1 MQKQKR
7 PVVRGLGGAIPN
19 GQVIAELPSYGEA
32 VAYVEQLLRGD
43 FAATA
48 IAIVG
53 SELTTVERVRAR
65 ISYARVAINGAM
77 IGGFVGLILSFFN
90 ESASTGTGTGTGTG
104 TSTTTTLSSQQ
115 TSAATIILG
124 AGVGMAIQMLR
135 FALTKNKR
143 GFLSASMVVAK
154 KYDIMVP
161 SALASAAAEAYNKG
175 AEATS

>member
-1 MQKQKR
+1 MM
-7 PVVRGLGGAIPN
+7 RGLAGAIPN
-19 GQVIAELPSYGEA
+19 GQIIAELPTYGEA
-32 VAYVEQLLRGD
+32 VAYVEQLIRGD

-53 SELTTVERVRAR
+53 SELSTVERVRAR
-65 ISYARVAINGAM
+65 ISYARVALNGAM
-77 IGGFVGLILSFFN
+77 IGAFVGLILSFFN
-90 ESASTGTGTGTGTG
+90 DGTTTGTGTG
-104 TSTTTTLSSQQ
+104 TSSTATALSAQQ

-124 AGVGMAIQMLR
+124 AGVGMAIQLLR

-161 SALASAAAEAYNKG
+161 TAMASAAAEAYSKG
-175 AEATS
+175 EHPTAS

>member
-1 MQKQKR
+1 M
-7 PVVRGLGGAIPN
+7 RGLGGAIPN

-53 SELTTVERVRAR
+53 SDLTTVERVRAR
-65 ISYARVAINGAM
+65 ISYARIAINGAM

-90 ESASTGTGTGTGTG
+90 ESASTGTGTGTGT
-104 TSTTTTLSSQQ
+104 STTTALSSQQ

-143 GFLSASMVVAK
+143 GFMSASMVVAK

-161 SALASAAAEAYNKG
+161 SALASAAAEAYSKG
-175 AEATS
+175 EHPTAS

>member
-7 PVVRGLGGAIPN
+7 PMVRGLAGAIPN
-19 GQVIAELPSYGEA
+19 GQIIAELPTYGEA
-32 VAYVEQLLRGD
+32 VAYVEQLIRGD

-53 SELTTVERVRAR
+53 SELSTVERVRAR
-65 ISYARVAINGAM
+65 ISYARVALNGAM
-77 IGGFVGLILSFFN
+77 IGAFVGLILSFFN
-90 ESASTGTGTGTGTG
+90 EGASTGTSTG
-104 TSTTTTLSSQQ
+104 TSSTATALSAQQ

-124 AGVGMAIQMLR
+124 AGVGMAIQLLR

-161 SALASAAAEAYNKG
+161 TAMASAAAEAYSKG
-175 AEATS
+175 EHPTAS

>member
-1 MQKQKR
+1 MA
-7 PVVRGLGGAIPN
+7 RGLAGAIPN
-19 GQVIAELPSYGEA
+19 GQIIAELPTYGEA
-32 VAYVEQLLRGD
+32 VAYVEQLIRGD

-53 SELTTVERVRAR
+53 SELSTVERVRAR
-65 ISYARVAINGAM
+65 ISYARVALNGAM
-77 IGGFVGLILSFFN
+77 IGAFVGLILSFFN
-90 ESASTGTGTGTGTG
+90 DGTTTGTGTG
-104 TSTTTTLSSQQ
+104 TSSTATALSAQQ

-124 AGVGMAIQMLR
+124 AGVGMAIQLLR

-161 SALASAAAEAYNKG
+161 TAMASAAAEAYSKG
-175 AEATS
+175 EHPTES

>member
-1 MQKQKR
+1 MM
-7 PVVRGLGGAIPN
+7 RGLAGAIPN
-19 GQVIAELPSYGEA
+19 GQIIAELPTYGEA
-32 VAYVEQLLRGD
+32 VAYVEQLIRGD

-53 SELTTVERVRAR
+53 SELSTVERVRAR
-65 ISYARVAINGAM
+65 ISYARVALNGAM
-77 IGGFVGLILSFFN
+77 IGAFVGLILSFFN
-90 ESASTGTGTGTGTG
+90 DGTTTGTG
-104 TSTTTTLSSQQ
+104 TSSTATALSAQQ

-124 AGVGMAIQMLR
+124 AGVGMAIQLLR

-161 SALASAAAEAYNKG
+161 TAMASAAAEAYSKG
-175 AEATS
+175 EHPTAS

>member
-1 MQKQKR
+1 MA
-7 PVVRGLGGAIPN
+7 RGLAGAIPN
-19 GQVIAELPSYGEA
+19 GQIIAELPTYGEA
-32 VAYVEQLLRGD
+32 VAYVEQLIRGD

-53 SELTTVERVRAR
+53 SELSTVERVRAR
-65 ISYARVAINGAM
+65 ISYARVALNGAM
-77 IGGFVGLILSFFN
+77 IGAFVGLILSFFN
-90 ESASTGTGTGTGTG
+90 DGTTTGTGTGTG
-104 TSTTTTLSSQQ
+104 TSSTATALSAQQ

-124 AGVGMAIQMLR
+124 AGVGMAIQLLR

-161 SALASAAAEAYNKG
+161 TAMASAAAEAYSKG
-175 AEATS
+175 EHPTES

>member
-53 SELTTVERVRAR
+53 SDLTTVERVRAR

-90 ESASTGTGTGTGTG
+90 ESASTGTGTGTGA
-104 TSTTTTLSSQQ
+104 STTTALSSQQ

-161 SALASAAAEAYNKG
+161 SALASAAAEAYSKG

>member
-1 MQKQKR
+1 MM
-7 PVVRGLGGAIPN
+7 RGLAGAIPN
-19 GQVIAELPSYGEA
+19 GQIIAELPTYGEA
-32 VAYVEQLLRGD
+32 VAYVEQLIRGD

-53 SELTTVERVRAR
+53 SELSTVERVRAR
-65 ISYARVAINGAM
+65 ISYARVALNGAM
-77 IGGFVGLILSFFN
+77 IGAFVGLILSFFN
-90 ESASTGTGTGTGTG
+90 DGTTTGTGTG
-104 TSTTTTLSSQQ
+104 TSSTATALSAQQ

-124 AGVGMAIQMLR
+124 AGVGMAIQLLR

-161 SALASAAAEAYNKG
+161 TAMASAAAEAYSKG
-175 AEATS
+175 EHPTES

>member
-53 SELTTVERVRAR
+53 SDLTTVERVRAR

-90 ESASTGTGTGTGTG
+90 ESASTGTGTGTGT
-104 TSTTTTLSSQQ
+104 STTTALSSQQ

-161 SALASAAAEAYNKG
+161 SALASAAAEAYSKG

>member
-65 ISYARVAINGAM
+65 ISYARIAINGAM

-90 ESASTGTGTGTGTG
+90 ESASTGTGTGTGT
-104 TSTTTTLSSQQ
+104 STTTALSSQQ

-161 SALASAAAEAYNKG
+161 SALASAAAEAYSKG
-175 AEATS
+175 EHPTAG